1 MSEELPF
8 LEQLNVFADM
18 GDHASSGKIE
28 LRMLNGDI
36 FREAYD
42 HIDSLRQTITMA
54 ADMLEMGFPK
64 TAMMILLD
72 TMFDSDF
79 GWRNRDRD
87 D

>member
-1 MSEELPF
+1 MPEELSF
-8 LEQLNVFADM
+8 LEHLELFADLA
-18 GDHASSGKIE
+18 DRAATGKFE
-28 LRMLNGDI
+28 LQFLNGDV
-36 FREAYD
+36 FREAHD